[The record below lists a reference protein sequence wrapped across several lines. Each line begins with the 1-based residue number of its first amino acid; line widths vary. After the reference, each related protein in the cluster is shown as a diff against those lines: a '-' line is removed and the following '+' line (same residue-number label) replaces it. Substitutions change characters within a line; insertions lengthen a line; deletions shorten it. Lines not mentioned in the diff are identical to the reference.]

1 MDYAIQVKNL
11 TKTYKDFTLD
21 NISFDLPCG
30 TVMGLIGENGAGKST
45 FINALLNITSAQYDQ
60 VTILG
65 HDLNTQIKLIKE
77 DIAVIFSDS
86 HYELS
91 FTPLFVG
98 KMLSKVYKNWNQK
111 KYLDYLKRFGLP
123 EKKRLKKFSI
133 GMRVK
138 LEFAAAFSHDPK
150 LLILDEAT
158 TGLDPVVRNEI
169 LDITREYAKGKDRTV
184 LMSSHIANDLD
195 RIADYIACIHEG
207 KLLFIRAYDE
217 LQNNYGII
225 NCSRQF
231 LDTLS
236 PDDIAAYRKEAY
248 NYRVLVSNRQKLKSV
263 FTDVWTENASVED
276 IILFY
281 TKGEKI
287 R

>member
-263 FTDVWTENASVED
+263 FTDVWIENASIED

>member
-1 MDYAIQVKNL
+1 
-11 TKTYKDFTLD
+11 
-21 NISFDLPCG
+21 
-30 TVMGLIGENGAGKST
+30 
-45 FINALLNITSAQYDQ
+45 
-60 VTILG
+60 
-65 HDLNTQIKLIKE
+65 
-77 DIAVIFSDS
+77 
-86 HYELS
+86 
-91 FTPLFVG
+91 
-98 KMLSKVYKNWNQK
+98 
-111 KYLDYLKRFGLP
+111 
-123 EKKRLKKFSI
+123 
-133 GMRVK
+133 MRVK

-263 FTDVWTENASVED
+263 FTDVWIENASIED